1 MPIEKG
7 KPAASSKAASTEN
20 KKVVKAETASKKA
33 EKENCQAEVETEVK
47 PSMSVAQKKAIIN
60 LAKRRGISEED
71 LQAMAVDTFDKNFEF
86 LSPADASKFIRQL
99 QQSA

>member
-1 MPIEKG
+1 MKKDPVPIEKG
-7 KPAASSKAASTEN
+7 KPAAAKEAEKPSTGS
-20 KKVVKAETASKKA
+20 KKVESKKPVKE
-33 EKENCQAEVETEVK
+33 EKEATAK

-71 LQAMAVDTFDKNFEF
+71 LQAMAVDTFDKSFEF